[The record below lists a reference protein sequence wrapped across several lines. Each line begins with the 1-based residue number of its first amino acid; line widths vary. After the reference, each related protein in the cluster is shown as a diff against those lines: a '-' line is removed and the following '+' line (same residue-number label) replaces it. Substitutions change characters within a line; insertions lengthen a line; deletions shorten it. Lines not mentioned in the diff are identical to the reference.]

1 MWRFSDNFFRN
12 LRPASH
18 EKGALS
24 AHYSNRSRTECPSS
38 VRASPCQLH
47 FLWYSC
53 HRQLYLIPFAARRT
67 ARRGSF
73 FSYYCR
79 LVMLSLDFHFF
90 FHILF
95 KTCEKESLYHQSIAF
110 LCACFTRQSK
120 KLHRT
125 FTVCGVFP
133 VYSSP
138 QAISTPSSAF
148 ENRLFSRISRNFST
162 GYSNIVETFLQQGR
176 GCGKQERGR
185 APGFSWVSAPFGLIF
200 CFFHRLQPVFHM
212 IYPQLW
218 KQLWINLRIC
228 SLQVSV
234 CYLLCR

>member
-1 MWRFSDNFFRN
+1 MTR
-12 LRPASH
+12 
-18 EKGALS
+18 
-24 AHYSNRSRTECPSS
+24 C
-38 VRASPCQLH
+38 
-47 FLWYSC
+47 SC

-73 FSYYCR
+73 FSYYR
-79 LVMLSLDFHFF
+79 HLVMLPLDFFF
-90 FHILF
+90 FTFFSKPVKKNPYTTKALLF
-95 KTCEKESLYHQSIAF
+95 YVLFSHVNPKNSTGLSLSVEFFPSIPF
-110 LCACFTRQSK
+110 LKRFQPLLWHLITGFS
-120 KLHRT
+120 L
-125 FTVCGVFP
+125 VFP
-133 VYSSP
+133 GISP
-138 QAISTPSSAF
+138 QAIQTLWK
-148 ENRLFSRISRNFST
+148 N
-162 GYSNIVETFLQQGR
+162 FLQQGR

-185 APGFSWVSAPFGLIF
+185 APGFSRVSAPLRLIF

>member
-1 MWRFSDNFFRN
+1 MTS
-12 LRPASH
+12 
-18 EKGALS
+18 
-24 AHYSNRSRTECPSS
+24 C
-38 VRASPCQLH
+38 
-47 FLWYSC
+47 SC

-73 FSYYCR
+73 LLLLSSSSYVIFR
-79 LVMLSLDFHFF
+79 FLF

-133 VYSSP
+133 VYSFH
-138 QAISTPSSAF
+138 QAISTPSLAF

-162 GYSNIVETFLQQGR
+162 GYSNIVEKFLQQGR

-185 APGFSWVSAPFGLIF
+185 APGFSRVSAPLRLIF

>member
-1 MWRFSDNFFRN
+1 ME
-12 LRPASH
+12 RPA
-18 EKGALS
+18 
-24 AHYSNRSRTECPSS
+24 S
-38 VRASPCQLH
+38 VRASPCRLH
-47 FLWYSC
+47 FFRGLAEKYVAATPVTDVTGVAAPRLDGNSLVLRPRC
-53 HRQLYLIPFAARRT
+53 LKIRGIATPACALVRNDRAFSNSPLTPFAARRT

-133 VYSSP
+133 VYSFP
-138 QAISTPSSAF
+138 QAISTPF
-148 ENRLFSRISRNFST
+148 
-162 GYSNIVETFLQQGR
+162 
-176 GCGKQERGR
+176 
-185 APGFSWVSAPFGLIF
+185 FGI
-200 CFFHRLQPVFHM
+200 
-212 IYPQLW
+212 
-218 KQLWINLRIC
+218 
-228 SLQVSV
+228 
-234 CYLLCR
+234 

>member
-1 MWRFSDNFFRN
+1 
-12 LRPASH
+12 
-18 EKGALS
+18 
-24 AHYSNRSRTECPSS
+24 
-38 VRASPCQLH
+38 
-47 FLWYSC
+47 
-53 HRQLYLIPFAARRT
+53 
-67 ARRGSF
+67 
-73 FSYYCR
+73 
-79 LVMLSLDFHFF
+79 MLSLDFHFF

-95 KTCEKESLYHQSIAF
+95 NICEKDSVFSQSIAF
-110 LCACFTRQSK
+110 LYVFFCQSK

-133 VYSSP
+133 VYSFS
-138 QAISTPSSAF
+138 QAISTPSLAF
-148 ENRLFSRISRNFST
+148 ENLAFSRISRNFST
-162 GYSNIVETFLQQGR
+162 GYSNIVETFLRQGR

-185 APGFSWVSAPFGLIF
+185 APGFSRVSAPLRLIF

-234 CYLLCR
+234 FTCSAGKRRWQLRPSCLRPWPG

>member
-1 MWRFSDNFFRN
+1 MTR
-12 LRPASH
+12 
-18 EKGALS
+18 
-24 AHYSNRSRTECPSS
+24 
-38 VRASPCQLH
+38 
-47 FLWYSC
+47 YSC

-73 FSYYCR
+73 LLLLSSSSYVIFR
-79 LVMLSLDFHFF
+79 FLF

-110 LCACFTRQSK
+110 LCVCFTRQSK

-133 VYSSP
+133 VYSFP
-138 QAISTPSSAF
+138 QAISTPSLAF
-148 ENRLFSRISRNFST
+148 DNRLFSRISRNFST
-162 GYSNIVETFLQQGR
+162 GYSNIVEKFLQQGR

-185 APGFSWVSAPFGLIF
+185 APGFSRVSAPLRLIF

-218 KQLWINLRIC
+218 KQLWINLLIC

>member
-1 MWRFSDNFFRN
+1 MTR
-12 LRPASH
+12 
-18 EKGALS
+18 
-24 AHYSNRSRTECPSS
+24 C
-38 VRASPCQLH
+38 
-47 FLWYSC
+47 SC
-53 HRQLYLIPFAARRT
+53 HRQLYLIPFTARRT
-67 ARRGSF
+67 VRRGSF
-73 FSYYCR
+73 LLLLSSSSYVIFR
-79 LVMLSLDFHFF
+79 FLF

-133 VYSSP
+133 VYSFP
-138 QAISTPSSAF
+138 QAISTPSLAF
-148 ENRLFSRISRNFST
+148 DNRLFSRISRNFST
-162 GYSNIVETFLQQGR
+162 GYSNIVEKFLQQGR

-185 APGFSWVSAPFGLIF
+185 APGFSRVSAPLRLIF

>member
-1 MWRFSDNFFRN
+1 MTFAYRIRRKPSPTGKGDRRSGGRGAVDDRV
-12 LRPASH
+12 LRV
-18 EKGALS
+18 LS
-24 AHYSNRSRTECPSS
+24 AFSYNSRTERPSS
-38 VRASPCQLH
+38 VRTAPCQLRPDGKL
-47 FLWYSC
+47 FSNYC
-53 HRQLYLIPFAARRT
+53 H
-67 ARRGSF
+67 
-73 FSYYCR
+73 

-95 KTCEKESLYHQSIAF
+95 KTCEKEALYHQSIAF

-133 VYSSP
+133 VYSFP
-138 QAISTPSSAF
+138 QAISTPSLAF

-162 GYSNIVETFLQQGR
+162 GYSNIVEKFLQQGR

-185 APGFSWVSAPFGLIF
+185 APGFSRVSAPLRLIF